1 MSISCETTHYTLLFL
16 GLDLD
21 DLLLDHLLQ
30 QLPPGLLLVRAR
42 LGAGLAPRPRLGPAA
57 ALAAAAALPPP
68 PPTSSTMKRK
78 LSLMRASFKTVTLLR
93 GRGCVGN
100 VFTFQMPHEGF
111 LLSWRHFLLP

>member
-1 MSISCETTHYTLLFL
+1 MSISCKTTHDHYTLLLL

-42 LGAGLAPRPRLGPAA
+42 LGAGLAPRPGLGPAA
-57 ALAAAAALPPP
+57 ALAAAAAFSPP

-78 LSLMRASFKTVTLLR
+78 LSLMRASLTVTLLR
-93 GRGCVGN
+93 GRGFHCSDA
-100 VFTFQMPHEGF
+100 T
-111 LLSWRHFLLP
+111 

>member
-42 LGAGLAPRPRLGPAA
+42 LGAGLAPRPGLGPAA

-78 LSLMRASFKTVTLLR
+78 VTLL
-93 GRGCVGN
+93 CASKS
-100 VFTFQMPHEGF
+100 
-111 LLSWRHFLLP
+111 LSW